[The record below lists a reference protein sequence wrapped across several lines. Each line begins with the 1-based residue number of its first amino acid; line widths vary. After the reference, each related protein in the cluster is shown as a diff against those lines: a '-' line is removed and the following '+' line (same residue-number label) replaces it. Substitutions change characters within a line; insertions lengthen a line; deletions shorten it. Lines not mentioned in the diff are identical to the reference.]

1 MSKNSKSV
9 KVLFEGDDFLFKKYL
24 EDCNTYFEY
33 GVGDSTIWVLENTK
47 SIIVSVDTDEKWIN
61 KVNIAKYKDRIN
73 INWVNLGELEN
84 WGRPRTYKY
93 RKHFFDYISNVWKFN
108 LKADVILIDGRFRV
122 ACFLYSLL
130 NAKHNSIII
139 FDDYTNRPKYHV
151 VEEVLQVY
159 EKCGRQAFF
168 IVPKVYNKKLTQEL
182 LNNFIYVFD

>member
-9 KVLFEGDDFLFKKYL
+9 KVLFEGDDYLFKKYL

-84 WGRPRTYKY
+84 WVTQ
-93 RKHFFDYISNVWKFN
+93 N
-108 LKADVILIDGRFRV
+108 LQI
-122 ACFLYSLL
+122 
-130 NAKHNSIII
+130 
-139 FDDYTNRPKYHV
+139 
-151 VEEVLQVY
+151 
-159 EKCGRQAFF
+159 
-168 IVPKVYNKKLTQEL
+168 
-182 LNNFIYVFD
+182 